1 MDNKK
6 KKLIKLLIII
16 INLNIL
22 INKNIYNLCPM
33 GSLYFVGFVGFKY
46 ILNFDTKKKKILNL
60 NSKMD
65 PICISLLNNTLN
77 LNFLN

>member
-1 MDNKK
+1 MLSFVIVTFTQCLMNKILWIIKK

-16 INLNIL
+16 INLNLL

-46 ILNFDTKKKKILNL
+46 ILNFDTKKKNIKFKL
-60 NSKMD
+60 
-65 PICISLLNNTLN
+65 
-77 LNFLN
+77 